1 MSERSQFQLQ
11 EQHVPTDHHAEF
23 SRRSLLGQAVLASA
37 CGIVGFLKHLTAKA
51 STFVPQSKR
60 REVISP
66 KPFGTM
72 SETRPLC
79 WQKPLP

>member
-1 MSERSQFQLQ
+1 MSEQLQ
-11 EQHVPTDHHAEF
+11 YELPEQHVRTDHHPEF